1 MILNLLDRLPLSPAV
16 ELRIT
21 RAVDGNPLFAEELVA
36 MLVDE
41 ELLRR
46 DEDCWVARSDSPSCR
61 SRRQS
66 TRFSLPASR
75 AFRPSSAPS

>member
-1 MILNLLDRLPLSPAV
+1 MTTITLEPLSEAECREMILNLLDQLPPSPAIV
-16 ELRIT
+16 LRIT

-46 DEDCWVARSDSPSCR
+46 HEDCWVARSD
-61 SRRQS
+61 
-66 TRFSLPASR
+66 LLR
-75 AFRPSSAPS
+75 AAGPLDN